1 MEENKVQEKEEER
14 MEENKVQEKEE
25 ERMDCDEA
33 NPGVVIQYT
42 DDAQTHRVLN
52 LPAVAA
58 GLRLPARISGGVP
71 ALQPGATPANSAAN
85 LKRWV
90 DQVAVAL
97 CRADPFV
104 MYCNNTRAHGLYHQ
118 MRQAEH
124 QRFIAVFTNLHRWT
138 GECIANNI
146 SAGQLFSVEPAERG
160 NMSMIH
166 LQIGCFL

>member
-1 MEENKVQEKEEER
+1 MEGNKVQEKEEER
-14 MEENKVQEKEE
+14 MGCS
-25 ERMDCDEA
+25 DDDEGG
-33 NPGVVIQYT
+33 PGVVIHYT
-42 DDAQTHRVLN
+42 DDAQIHQVLN

-58 GLRLPARISGGVP
+58 GLPLPASVSGHIP
-71 ALQPGATPANSAAN
+71 ALQPGATPADSTAN

-97 CRADPFV
+97 CKENPLV

-118 MRQAEH
+118 MRQGEH
-124 QRFIAVFTNLHRWT
+124 QRFMAVFTNLHRWT

-146 SAGQLFSVEPAERG
+146 SAGTLFSVELAERG
-160 NMSMIH
+160 STTMIH

>member
-1 MEENKVQEKEEER
+1 MSTLDVWGGGDLCREPHAVK
-14 MEENKVQEKEE
+14 M
-25 ERMDCDEA
+25 
-33 NPGVVIQYT
+33 I
-42 DDAQTHRVLN
+42 HRVLN